1 MALSL
6 IYSMAGQIAKE
17 ILGAPEGRRRRV
29 KLRDFEGKG
38 FEENSKGTSYFVFL
52 TNGYKS
58 V

>member
-1 MALSL
+1 MT
-6 IYSMAGQIAKE
+6 GQIAKE
-17 ILGAPEGRRRRV
+17 ILGPAEGRRRRT
-29 KLRDFEGKG
+29 KHWDSEGKG

>member
-1 MALSL
+1 
-6 IYSMAGQIAKE
+6 MAGQIAKE